1 MSQED
6 TYQKLLQLQQDAQ
19 ARIDALQEEK
29 VTACNHSVCFLP
41 SLHVL
46 TPVFPLHFQKVL
58 KSQMEELKYS
68 GTGALGNRRVV
79 DDFEQ
84 YLAEAQSKCERNRVK
99 YERLAKILV
108 NVKVCSFCCSVLYCC
123 VCF

>member
-1 MSQED
+1 
-6 TYQKLLQLQQDAQ
+6 
-19 ARIDALQEEK
+19 
-29 VTACNHSVCFLP
+29 
-41 SLHVL
+41 
-46 TPVFPLHFQKVL
+46 
-58 KSQMEELKYS
+58 MEELKYS

-108 NVKVCSFCCSVLYCC
+108 NVKVRVMLVGLFAKC
-123 VCF
+123 VVAYGCAWYGVCVGRY